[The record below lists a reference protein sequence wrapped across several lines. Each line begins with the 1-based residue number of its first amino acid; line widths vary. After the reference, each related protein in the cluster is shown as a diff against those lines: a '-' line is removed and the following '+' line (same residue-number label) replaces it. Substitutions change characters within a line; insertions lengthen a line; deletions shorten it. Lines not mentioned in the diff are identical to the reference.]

1 MNLRLLLFI
10 FLLCLTNTLFS
21 QDNGPQKKIDL
32 RDYQYKHEASGGFR
46 IQSNGISAFAE
57 YGWIKDIFR
66 TKLIQVEYMYY
77 IDYEQKKQTAQVS
90 NERDYVYGLQNHF
103 HVIRFSYGGK
113 RTVVDKADYHGA
125 RLSVVGFGGVNLGL
139 LKPYYLDLYKYVPQY
154 GGYETIVHERYNSS
168 DGTSF
173 LSNDSIAGAAPI
185 RYGLGQMQPVL
196 GVHGKL
202 ALDFDWG
209 SRDAVVKAIEA
220 GVMLDIY
227 YKVLPIMIND
237 ENHFYQLGVFLS
249 IQFGKRW

>member
-1 MNLRLLLFI
+1 
-10 FLLCLTNTLFS
+10 
-21 QDNGPQKKIDL
+21 
-32 RDYQYKHEASGGFR
+32 
-46 IQSNGISAFAE
+46 
-57 YGWIKDIFR
+57 
-66 TKLIQVEYMYY
+66 MYY

-154 GGYETIVHERYNSS
+154 GGYET
-168 DGTSF
+168 T
-173 LSNDSIAGAAPI
+173 
-185 RYGLGQMQPVL
+185 VL